1 MPRYRLDERVT
12 VVTASTSTDEY
23 GTKTE
28 TRTDGRT
35 LAADVQVQG
44 GSEAIR
50 QGQTEETA
58 RATVRMRYY
67 EADQAGVDSDAYLRY
82 RGELLRIHSRREIGS
97 REYMELTCTRA
108 RI

>member
-12 VVTASTSTDEY
+12 VVTASASIDEY

-28 TRTDGRT
+28 ALTDGRT
-35 LAADVQVQG
+35 LSADVQMQS

-58 RATVRMRYY
+58 RATVRLRYY
-67 EADQAGVDSDAYLRY
+67 EADQAGVSDAYLRY

-97 REYMELTCTRA
+97 KEYMELTCTRA
-108 RI
+108 RT